1 MTLSPRIKI
10 HSIRVMSALIE
21 PFVKRVEKQVNKQWP
36 DSRNVETYLSKQTY
50 ERCREMTY
58 QNILTLYPVLVINK
72 FTEQITAIESY
83 LDMHFDYITL
93 TEDKQNDN
101 QKT

>member
-10 HSIRVMSALIE
+10 HSIRVLSALIE

-36 DSRNVETYLSKQTY
+36 DSRNVETAIETRHYK
-50 ERCREMTY
+50 RCKELAM
-58 QNILTLYPVLVINK
+58 QNMLTLYPVREIDK
-72 FTEQITAIESY
+72 AYHAIGVY
-83 LDMHFDYITL
+83 LDDHFLSYITL

-101 QKT
+101 RKT